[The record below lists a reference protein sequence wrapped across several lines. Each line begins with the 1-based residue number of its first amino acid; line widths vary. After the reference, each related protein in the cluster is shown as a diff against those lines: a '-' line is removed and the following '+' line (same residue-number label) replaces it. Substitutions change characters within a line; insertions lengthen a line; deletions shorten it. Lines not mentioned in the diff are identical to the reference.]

1 MSIKK
6 GEPWGV
12 PASGPPDREIS
23 GSDAQLAQW
32 VATAPGALVRFRP
45 DASSDLARAVGLGAG
60 EPAGTELTM
69 DALELADGTLAV
81 NMAVFGVPP
90 DRLGRFSTR
99 IEMRARVDDGDW
111 FEGRA
116 TTVVCAVGQWL
127 RGLDLIPRGHPGDGR
142 AEMQAY
148 RLRPP
153 ERRAMRRRLP
163 TGEHLPHPR
172 ILGRTGRRLE
182 IEAATAVPIEVD
194 GIRRPPAS
202 RLVARV
208 VPGAY
213 RLLV

>member
-1 MSIKK
+1 VSVRK

-12 PASGPPDREIS
+12 PASGPPDREIE

-45 DASSDLARAVGLGAG
+45 DASSDVARAVGLNAP

-69 DALELADGTLAV
+69 DALELADGSLAV
-81 NMAVFGVPP
+81 NMVVFGVPP
-90 DRLGRFSTR
+90 DRLRRFSKR
-99 IEMRARVDDGDW
+99 VEMRARVDDGEW
-111 FEGRA
+111 FAGRA
-116 TTVVCAVGQWL
+116 TTVLCAVGQWL
-127 RGLDLIPRGHPGDGR
+127 RGHDVVPRGHPGDGR

-153 ERRAMRRRLP
+153 ERAAMRSRLR
-163 TGEHLPHPR
+163 TGGHVPHPR
-172 ILGRTGRRLE
+172 ILQRSGRRLE
-182 IEAATAVPIEVD
+182 IEADTAVPLEVD
-194 GIRRPPAS
+194 GIRRTPAS

-208 VPGAY
+208 TPGAY